1 MGLDGFCVVCLFVGK
16 YDRFAVAWVLLK
28 VWGSGFCSD
37 TKLMQD
43 NNGENRINGKRDRN
57 KQNKP

>member
-1 MGLDGFCVVCLFVGK
+1 MGLGGFCVVCLFVGK

-28 VWGSGFCSD
+28 AWGSGFCSD

-43 NNGENRINGKRDRN
+43 NNGEIG
-57 KQNKP
+57 